1 MLKVTVPWCVKPEDA
16 GLFISIIAIS
26 TRLNRLNRAW
36 LGGCL
41 TGLIQASID
50 RWNGAFI
57 HWIGQVSR
65 PLILLPGNAD
75 NGNGLCWVTKLDDSN
90 SNPLLAAGFGIRR
103 NTRRSRS
110 RPTNS
115 PYHVSSQ
122 PYPPLQPTR
131 RVDVWHHCSG
141 SFRAGW
147 LNGVVRPR
155 KKG

>member
-1 MLKVTVPWCVKPEDA
+1 MPNYRRYRVLDGTYFSPLTYWKGIPIIYWYAMLKVTVPWCVKPEDA

-103 NTRRSRS
+103 NTRRSRYCAL
-110 RPTNS
+110 RGLF
-115 PYHVSSQ
+115 H
-122 PYPPLQPTR
+122 LL
-131 RVDVWHHCSG
+131 G
-141 SFRAGW
+141 SFT
-147 LNGVVRPR
+147 
-155 KKG
+155 